1 MCTGI
6 LVALHIQCLWSEI
19 RSLNDFGHIRMKFC
33 GIHLRALLWGS
44 VSLQSCFHCKA
55 KSRQTNCLQDLSK
68 LFLLISLVYVNEI
81 MRKIIP
87 LVNINEMMWK
97 IWEVVVEVIETQPT
111 GPLNTL
117 RRAFVGSKAAK
128 SLTPCKPQGGALS
141 VKPSCFFCWD
151 WEGRCGAKHI
161 DQHANFLT
169 HALSFETERFWF
181 DRLWKACGTLRPWTI
196 A

>member
-1 MCTGI
+1 MGFTWELC
-6 LVALHIQCLWSEI
+6 
-19 RSLNDFGHIRMKFC
+19 C
-33 GIHLRALLWGS
+33 GAPW
-44 VSLQSCFHCKA
+44 VSSPVSTA
-55 KSRQTNCLQDLSK
+55 RLSHGR
-68 LFLLISLVYVNEI
+68 LTVYRIYQNFFLLISLVYVNEI

-117 RRAFVGSKAAK
+117 WRAFVGSKAAK